1 MLMISETILLIS
13 AKFLSCYC
21 HLTRANKIVKKTLIQ
36 AINGIEPNGT
46 SNWEAGF
53 NLAFSTFKNSRMI
66 NQSAN
71 CEKAIVL
78 FTDETGQPVD
88 VSFSSFFSYFLMF

>member
-1 MLMISETILLIS
+1 M
-13 AKFLSCYC
+13 
-21 HLTRANKIVKKTLIQ
+21 KKTLIE
-36 AINGIEPNGT
+36 AINSIEPNGT

-88 VSFSSFFSYFLMF
+88 VSVLLFSFLVILFYFYTFCCNCD